1 MSRRSKELSPLE
13 ISRLAS
19 AGYHHVGGV
28 AGLVLQISSRGTK
41 SWLLRVMVGG
51 KRREIGLGGYP
62 DVTVA
67 GAREAAREYRKLIA
81 TGIDPVASRAEAKS
95 KLAAAIASSITFEA
109 AAGKYIEANEPGWKN
124 SKHAAQWTSTLATYA
139 YPKIGALLLDHIET
153 SHIVAILEP
162 IWATKTET
170 ASRVRG
176 RIEKVIDW
184 AKVRGHRK
192 GENPARWKGH
202 LDQILPAPSKVKD
215 VQHHAALPYIQI
227 NAFVSQLQTLGT
239 VTARALE
246 LTILT
251 ALRTEAVINADWSEI
266 DLSKKIWTVPKV
278 RMKGDKNKVKDFQC
292 PLSDRAIEI
301 LIQTPEAKRIGFIFP
316 GRKRNSGLSNMAML
330 ELIADM
336 NNARSAN
343 EQPSWV
349 DPKEND
355 REITVHGFRST
366 FRDWAA
372 DITHYQNHI
381 VEMAL
386 QHVVS
391 GEVEAAYRRGEL
403 LAKRTALMQDWADY
417 IAMVTSENV
426 IPLLAKEAS

>member
-51 KRREIGLGGYP
+51 KRREIGLGGFP

-67 GAREAAREYRKLIA
+67 GAREAAREFRKQIS
-81 TGIDPVASRAEAKS
+81 TGIDPVASRAEARS

-124 SKHAAQWTSTLATYA
+124 SKHAAQWSSTLETYA
-139 YPKIGALLLDHIET
+139 YPKIGTLLLDHIET

-202 LDQILPAPSKVKD
+202 LDQILPAPSKVKN
-215 VQHHAALPYIQI
+215 VQHHPALPYDQIQGFI
-227 NAFVSQLQTLGT
+227 RQLKSIRTT
-239 VTARALE
+239 TARALE

-266 DLSKKIWTVPKV
+266 DLSKKIWIVPKA

-301 LIQTPEAKRIGFIFP
+301 LVHTPEANRNGFIFP
-316 GRKRNSGLSNMAML
+316 GRKENRGLSDMAMR
-330 ELIADM
+330 ELITDM
-336 NNARSAN
+336 NTDRSAN
-343 EQPSWV
+343 GLPIWI

-355 REITVHGFRST
+355 REITPHGFRST

-372 DITHYQNHI
+372 DLTHYQNHI

-403 LAKRTALMQDWADY
+403 IAKRTALMQDWADY
-417 IAMVTSENV
+417 IHQKPDTKI
-426 IPLLAKEAS
+426 IPLSSKNAA